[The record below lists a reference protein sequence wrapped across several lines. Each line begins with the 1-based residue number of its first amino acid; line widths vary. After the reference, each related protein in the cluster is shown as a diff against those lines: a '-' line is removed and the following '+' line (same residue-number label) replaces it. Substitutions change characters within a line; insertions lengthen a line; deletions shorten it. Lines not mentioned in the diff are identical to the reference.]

1 VFFRYKAFLPLFG
14 VLIVLGDCRCDATP
28 QDRSEERVEE
38 SNQSAEERAAALYV
52 DMACLNQKN
61 LSREERLSA
70 TRTLFLK
77 HGLTDPEYVSFV
89 RAFLADTQ
97 RSKKLAER
105 IRGLC
110 QP

>member
-1 VFFRYKAFLPLFG
+1 MFFRFKVFLPLFG
-14 VLIVLGDCRCDATP
+14 ALIFLGDCRCGEPP
-28 QDRSEERVEE
+28 QERSEERVEE

-52 DMACLNQKN
+52 DIACLNQET

-70 TRTLFLK
+70 TRALFLK